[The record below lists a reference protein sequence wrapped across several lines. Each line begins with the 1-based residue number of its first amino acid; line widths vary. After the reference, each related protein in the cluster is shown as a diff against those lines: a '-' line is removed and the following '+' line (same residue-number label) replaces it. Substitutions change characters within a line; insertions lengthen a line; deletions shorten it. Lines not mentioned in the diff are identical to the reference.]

1 MSSMVLMEF
10 KKSLDCYW
18 SFDMEKINNRYIA
31 KAVYV
36 LVKNYSWFSFWKI
49 IPRAKF

>member
-1 MSSMVLMEF
+1 MVLMEF

-18 SFDMEKINNRYIA
+18 SFDMEKINNQYIA

-36 LVKNYSWFSFWKI
+36 LVKKLFMVLILEI